1 MTVKTDTIEL
11 SPFGYPME
19 LEYEWDKGE
28 LPILFPLDESHPGS
42 PAGAVLIEA
51 RVGGH
56 NIINELSF
64 SHITFIEAAI
74 NKAKEG

>member
-1 MTVKTDTIEL
+1 MSKTREIEL
-11 SPFGYPME
+11 SPFGYPMT
-19 LEYEWDKGE
+19 LEFEWDKGE

-42 PAGAVLIEA
+42 PAGAVLVEA

-56 NIINELSF
+56 NIINELSY

-74 NKAKEG
+74 NKATEA